1 MNSKEIAIK
10 YLATKIDDP
19 KIIFYD
25 IEIFKSVLFWSR
37 EATREFF
44 ATKKNKIFLTH
55 YIDDVG
61 SIVDEYLISKNHKM
75 YNDALKKK
83 NKLFYN
89 LYSSEKTIVW
99 LIERWINVFVNLTSN
114 PAYSEYIDISNM
126 KIAFHDDIIYDN
138 DIENI
143 LEFEKLQKLSKKRII
158 KALKKVWD
166 DSKYDNFDFD
176 DLNQLCEI
184 FQLTKEEVILEK
196 VDLEKIDL
204 IKKPIRIKY
213 YQGIINFN

>member
-1 MNSKEIAIK
+1 
-10 YLATKIDDP
+10 
-19 KIIFYD
+19 
-25 IEIFKSVLFWSR
+25 
-37 EATREFF
+37 
-44 ATKKNKIFLTH
+44 
-55 YIDDVG
+55 
-61 SIVDEYLISKNHKM
+61 
-75 YNDALKKK
+75 
-83 NKLFYN
+83 
-89 LYSSEKTIVW
+89 
-99 LIERWINVFVNLTSN
+99 
-114 PAYSEYIDISNM
+114 M